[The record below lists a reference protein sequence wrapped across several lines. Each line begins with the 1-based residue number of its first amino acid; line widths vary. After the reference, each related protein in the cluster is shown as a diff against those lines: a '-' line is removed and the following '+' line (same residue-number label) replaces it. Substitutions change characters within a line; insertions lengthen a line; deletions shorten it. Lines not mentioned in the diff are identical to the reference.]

1 MPYLLA
7 PYHATG
13 EVTGEWPRR
22 QVTSVRGWGDGF
34 LWTPNMAGM
43 PDSAPWT
50 AAVELFTRVFGGQP
64 TLIVGAPGRVN
75 LIGEHTDYNDGLVL
89 PAAIDRHVFIAARR
103 NDSGRVRL
111 AATAFEDR
119 VEFPTDD
126 PGRPAL
132 PAWARYPQG
141 VAVKLRARGISIHGF
156 DAAIAADL
164 PVGSGLSSS
173 AALEVASAL
182 VMETISDHALPP
194 RERALLCR
202 AAEVEFVGVP
212 SGIMDQFAST
222 LCRRGHALFLDCRSL
237 ETHHI
242 PLGAMLAIAVCDTGM
257 ARVLAGSA
265 YAQRRQECADA
276 VTALQKA
283 GLKIASLRDLTPDD
297 LPRVERLPE
306 PLRRRARHV
315 LTEDARVV
323 ETATLLE
330 SGQPGG
336 LRDVFFASHRS
347 LRDDYE
353 VSSRELDA
361 MAEAA
366 LDAPGCVAA
375 RMTGAGF
382 GGAVVAL
389 VQRASGDAFLAA
401 AAEGYRRRTGREGRF
416 FLTEAAEGA
425 RILQQRD

>member
-1 MPYLLA
+1 
-7 PYHATG
+7 
-13 EVTGEWPRR
+13 
-22 QVTSVRGWGDGF
+22 
-34 LWTPNMAGM
+34 MAGM

-50 AAVELFTRVFGGQP
+50 TAVEVFTREFGGQP
-64 TLIVGAPGRVN
+64 TLIAGAPGRVN

-89 PAAIDRHVFIAARR
+89 PAAIDRHVFVAARR
-103 NDSGRVRL
+103 NDSHRVRL
-111 AATAFEDR
+111 AATAFTDR
-119 VEFPTDD
+119 AEFPTED

-141 VAVKLRARGISIHGF
+141 VAVKLLARGVSVHGF
-156 DAAIAADL
+156 DAAITADL
-164 PVGSGLSSS
+164 PIGSGLSSS

-182 VMETISDHALPP
+182 VMETSSDHTLSP

-212 SGIMDQFAST
+212 SGIMDQFAAT

-242 PLGAMLAIAVCDTGM
+242 PLGTTLAIAVCDTGV
-257 ARVLAGSA
+257 ARTLAGSA

-276 VTALQKA
+276 VIALQKT
-283 GLKIASLRDLTPDD
+283 GLKIATLRDLTADD

-315 LTEDARVV
+315 LTENARVV
-323 ETATLLE
+323 ETAALLE
-330 SGQPGG
+330 SGQPLG
-336 LRDVFFASHRS
+336 LRDVFAASHRS

-366 LDAPGCVAA
+366 LDAPGCLAA

-389 VQRASGDAFLAA
+389 VQRAAGEAFLAA
-401 AAEGYRRRTGREGRF
+401 AAEGYRRRTGREGRLF
-416 FLTEAAEGA
+416 MTEAAEGA
-425 RILQQRD
+425 KLLEGRDWGLGTGD